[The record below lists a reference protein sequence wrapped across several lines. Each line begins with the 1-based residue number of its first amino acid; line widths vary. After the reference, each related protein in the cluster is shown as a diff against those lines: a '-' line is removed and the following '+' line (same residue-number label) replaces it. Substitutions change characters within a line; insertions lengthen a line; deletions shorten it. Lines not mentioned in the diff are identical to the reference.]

1 MSRYLISF
9 PPTEAMTAAA
19 EELPPT
25 IAYDAHRVIAA
36 ARAAGVLVASGGI
49 DESFRPFRVDESG
62 HILDDLYADRP
73 VPPHGGYTILSVP
86 NADVARVWAARIAAA
101 CRCPQE
107 VRRFQ
112 VDPDS

>member
-9 PPTEAMTAAA
+9 PTEAMTAAA
-19 EELPPT
+19 EELPT

-73 VPPHGGYTILSVP
+73 VPHGGYTILSVP